1 MGRDDWSGL
10 EVGVSLPQISDALV
24 IPPHVRPWLSCF
36 LREWAL
42 LRTECLACLNVVP
55 FPSLCWKQRG
65 FFSLWFL
72 LWEPGWAL
80 EVNLTILWGCP
91 NDWISWEFLT
101 QVGPYWAS
109 SNWIITVQA
118 SQPWPRI
125 PHWLSSALES
135 QAQFPVTS
143 IFLQSRVWGTVAF
156 PVSSPLTVPG
166 HPRPVDFY
174 SLFSFLLIVRMEWW
188 RQCPYM

>member
-125 PHWLSSALES
+125 PHWLRQLCSGK
-135 QAQFPVTS
+135 P
-143 IFLQSRVWGTVAF
+143 GTVPSDF
-156 PVSSPLTVPG
+156 HLSPVSGVGDGGFPSVLTSYG
-166 HPRPVDFY
+166 SRA
-174 SLFSFLLIVRMEWW
+174 SKTSWFL
-188 RQCPYM
+188 